1 MKWLFFVSVSLVGYT
16 YLGYPLWLW
25 VRSRWHPRPVQTGP
39 YSGPISIVMVV
50 RNEAAVLEGKLRN
63 LMQLNYP
70 AGPPE
75 IIVVS
80 DGSTDRT
87 KDVLSEFAL
96 AAGVR
101 AILNQRPRG
110 KAAGLNDAV
119 RAAGGDLVIFMDAR
133 QEIEFDAVRLLAE
146 NFADPTIGCASGELM
161 LGNLRSEATAA
172 GMGLYWSIEK
182 KLRELEALSGSM
194 IGATGALYAVRRS
207 LLVDLPEETILD
219 DVFIPMHTLR
229 QGKRAIFDSQ
239 ARAWDVPDQ
248 GTQREFARKVR
259 TLSGNYQ
266 LLQLAPWLLTRS
278 NPALFE
284 FVSHKLMRLLVPFA
298 LGASLF
304 ASFLIPGPLYRVAL
318 VLQLLFY
325 GLGVWRLVG
334 PKHGPVARVADA
346 ALTFIVLN
354 TAAVVAF
361 ANFVTGREIAWA
373 NLPGSGD
380 R

>member
-25 VRSRWHPRPVQTGP
+25 VRSRWRPRPVQTGP

-50 RNEAAVLEGKLRN
+50 RNEAAVLEAKLRN
-63 LMQLNYP
+63 LMELNYP
-70 AGPPE
+70 AGRPE

-87 KDVLSEFAL
+87 NNILSEFAL
-96 AAGVR
+96 AGGVQ
-101 AILNQRPRG
+101 AILKQRSRG
-110 KAAGLNDAV
+110 KAAGLNDAM
-119 RAAGGDLVIFMDAR
+119 RAARGDLVIFMDAR
-133 QEIEFDAVRLLAE
+133 QEIELDAVRLLAE
-146 NFADPTIGCASGELM
+146 NFSDPTIGCASGELM
-161 LGNLRSEATAA
+161 LGKLRSEDAA

-182 KLRELEALSGSM
+182 KIRELEALSGSM

-229 QGKRAIFDSQ
+229 QGMRAIFDSR

-248 GTQREFARKVR
+248 GTQREFGRKVR

-266 LLQLAPWLLTRS
+266 LLQLAPWLLTRA
-278 NPALFE
+278 NPELFE

-298 LGASLF
+298 LGAALF

-318 VLQLLFY
+318 VLQLSFY

-346 ALTFIVLN
+346 ALTLIVLN

-373 NLPGSGD
+373 NSSGSGD

>member
-25 VRSRWHPRPVQTGP
+25 VRSRWHPRPVQAGP
-39 YSGPISIVMVV
+39 YSGSISIVMVV

-63 LMQLNYP
+63 LIQLNYP
-70 AGPPE
+70 AGRPE

-87 KDVLSEFAL
+87 NNILSEFAV

-101 AILNQRPRG
+101 AILHQRPRG

-119 RAAGGDLVIFMDAR
+119 RAARGDLVIFMDAR
-133 QEIEFDAVRLLAE
+133 QEIEFDAVRLLVE

-161 LGNLRSEATAA
+161 LGNLRSEDAA
-172 GMGLYWSIEK
+172 GMGLYWRIEK
-182 KLRELEALSGSM
+182 KIRELEALSGSM

-229 QGKRAIFDSQ
+229 QGMRAIFDSR

-248 GTQREFARKVR
+248 GTQREFGRKVR

-266 LLQLAPWLLTRS
+266 LLQLAPWLLTRA
-278 NPALFE
+278 NPELFE

-298 LGASLF
+298 LGAALF
-304 ASFLIPGPLYRVAL
+304 ASFLIPGLLYRVAL
-318 VLQLLFY
+318 VLQLSFY

-346 ALTFIVLN
+346 ALTLIVLN

-373 NLPGSGD
+373 NSSGSGD